1 MGKFKYFKR
10 EEFDCQ
16 ETGENDM
23 QDEFIHALDEL
34 REAAGFAFTITSGYR
49 SEKHSIEAKKAAGGM
64 HTKGIAADIRVSSGA
79 QRFLLAKLAFELGF
93 SGIGIA
99 KTFVHVDIRKT
110 VPVLWTY

>member
-23 QDEFIHALDEL
+23 QDEFIHALDML
-34 REAAGFAFTITSGYR
+34 REEAGFPFTITSGYR
-49 SEKHSIEAKKAAGGM
+49 SEKHSIEAKKATGGM
-64 HTKGIAADIRVSSGA
+64 HTKGIAADIKVSSGA

>member
-1 MGKFKYFKR
+1 MGKFKYFKI

-23 QDEFIHALDEL
+23 QDEFIHRLDML
-34 REAAGFAFTITSGYR
+34 REQAGFQLDFG
-49 SEKHSIEAKKAAGGM
+49 
-64 HTKGIAADIRVSSGA
+64 
-79 QRFLLAKLAFELGF
+79 
-93 SGIGIA
+93 GIGIA